1 MFNVIMHNSYKRAI
15 IRCYKSI
22 LAFSVFFISVLLI
35 FFSCR
40 EENEKIMPR
49 SLNPETRTLEYYKA
63 HSTMTNPGKYA
74 YLYDKLPETLPELC
88 RVVQELL
95 LHIFH
100 TGRYGVSLSKE
111 RKKEIRV
118 RKVADML
125 QSIVNLSD
133 QALNRPRDAKKRM
146 ISHCRDYAVL
156 MCSFLRHQGIPA
168 RVRVGFATYFIPE
181 SHQSHWICEYWCQ
194 SKKEWIK
201 VDAQLDDIQARFY
214 KIDFDPLNVPADR
227 FLYAGI
233 EYQLIQKNS
242 DDSHHLNAQ
251 KSQDSFC
258 VRRCLI
264 QDLMALNKMEVEV
277 WDVTSF
283 MDIDVHPNS
292 EIAQLLHRIAE
303 ISTSPRD
310 RLSELQT
317 IYQKYDGLQMH
328 KDWIP

>member
-1 MFNVIMHNSYKRAI
+1 MRNSYKRAI
-15 IRCYKSI
+15 TKCYKSI

-40 EENEKIMPR
+40 KENEMIMPG
-49 SLNPETRTLEYYKA
+49 SLSHERHTLAYYKA
-63 HSTMTNPGKYA
+63 HSIMTDPGKYT
-74 YLYDKLPETLPELC
+74 YLYDKLPETLPELR
-88 RVVQELL
+88 RVVQGLL

-100 TGRYGVSLSKE
+100 TDRYGVSLSEE

-118 RKVADML
+118 RKVEDIL
-125 QSIVNLSD
+125 QSIINLND
-133 QALNRPRDAKKRM
+133 QPLNRPRGPNERM

-181 SHQSHWICEYWCQ
+181 SHQHHWICEYWCQ
-194 SKKEWIK
+194 IKKEWIK

-214 KIDFDPLNVPADR
+214 KIDFDPLNVPADK

-233 EYQLIQKNS
+233 EYQLIQKNNN
-242 DDSHHLNAQ
+242 DSSHLNAQ
-251 KSQDSFC
+251 KSEDSFY

-283 MDIDVHPNS
+283 MDVDVHPSS
-292 EIAQLLHRIAE
+292 EISKLLHRIAE
-303 ISTSPRD
+303 ITTSPHD

-317 IYQKYDGLQMH
+317 IYQKYDGLQMP